1 MIWKIFSQTGIT
13 VKMHTNHDGVW
24 ATAIMLRS
32 IAASSSSRSPAI
44 AQKKVS
50 EITSTALRVNKELA
64 LISFPMRWVEGHIS
78 HSRLVLRR
86 CHPQQPSCSREFG
99 CLLFIKRLEQFV
111 FVTWKPLLVFMS
123 HNSTGF
129 HWTFYFQTILET
141 KKSIPE
147 FAAKDNFRRSSKL
160 IIVELHACRAL
171 YDKWLTTVYRG
182 FVY

>member
-1 MIWKIFSQTGIT
+1 MFKKKCGKKQEWYEKYSQTGIT
-13 VKMHTNHDGVW
+13 VKMHTNHDGVR

-32 IAASSSSRSPAI
+32 IAASSSSPSPVI

-99 CLLFIKRLEQFV
+99 CPLFIKRLEQFV

-129 HWTFYFQTILET
+129 HWTFHFQTILET
-141 KKSIPE
+141 KKT
-147 FAAKDNFRRSSKL
+147 FRQK
-160 IIVELHACRAL
+160 C
-171 YDKWLTTVYRG
+171 
-182 FVY
+182 

>member
-1 MIWKIFSQTGIT
+1 MRKKQEWYEKYSQTGIT
-13 VKMHTNHDGVW
+13 VKMHTNHDGVR

-32 IAASSSSRSPAI
+32 IAASSSSPSPVI

-64 LISFPMRWVEGHIS
+64 LISFAMRWVEGHIS

-86 CHPQQPSCSREFG
+86 CHPQQPLCSREFG
-99 CLLFIKRLEQFV
+99 CRLFIKRLDQFV

-141 KKSIPE
+141 KKT
-147 FAAKDNFRRSSKL
+147 FRQ
-160 IIVELHACRAL
+160 
-171 YDKWLTTVYRG
+171 T
-182 FVY
+182 F